1 MKLSFEVKEFNQS
14 SYTKFIILHYKMNR
28 LEDKFRK
35 NKIIFINSNKLKFEK
50 SKN

>member
-1 MKLSFEVKEFNQS
+1 MNLSFMTKKFIHI

-35 NKIIFINSNKLKFEK
+35 NKIIFINSNKIKLYKA
-50 SKN
+50 KN